1 MPFQACCLAPLG
13 APRLRSDTGEAARE
27 ALAAAGFADRS
38 DVVAGS
44 FFRSTS
50 TGRRRYLLSAILH
63 NWDDDAAR
71 AILRHCAEAA
81 DRDGAVFVVEKIG
94 ADGETVYTERD
105 LRVLAHF
112 GGRDGARD
120 RRRRC
125 LRGHQSPLCVAHV
138 DTTDVTERRRRLEFS
153 ASKRPLS
160 LPFPKLSRSSAPG
173 GGSMHPTRRTAC
185 GLM

>member
-13 APRLRSDTGEAARE
+13 ARDCGRIPARLRGRRWRQRDLPTGAMSSPAA
-27 ALAAAGFADRS
+27 L
-38 DVVAGS
+38 
-44 FFRSTS
+44 RSTS
-50 TGRRRYLLSAILH
+50 AGRRRYLLSAILH

-105 LRVLAHF
+105 LRVFAHF

-125 LRGHQSPLCVAHV
+125 LRGHQSPLCVARV

-160 LPFPKLSRSSAPG
+160 FPFPKLSRSSAPG
-173 GGSMHPTRRTAC
+173 GGSTHPTRRTAC